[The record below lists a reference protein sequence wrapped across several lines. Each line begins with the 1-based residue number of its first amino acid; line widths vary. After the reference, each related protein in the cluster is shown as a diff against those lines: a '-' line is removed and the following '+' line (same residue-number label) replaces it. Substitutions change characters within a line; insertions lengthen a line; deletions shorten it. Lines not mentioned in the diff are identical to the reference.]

1 MGPNYVRPD
10 VVTPDKWRIDYPKTA
25 DVANI
30 RWWEQFG
37 DPTLNRL
44 IETALRENQDVRA
57 AAARVD
63 QFIGAL
69 VVTRSQFY
77 PQLGYTVDVSRNRGA
92 LSGLAPVLAGTDQ
105 QYSLYQAALTSPW
118 QIDLF
123 GRIRRQSEAAPAQV
137 LASDQGRRRVI
148 LSVVTSVAAAYIALL
163 ALDRQLEIARDSAKN
178 YAATVQLFSLRF
190 KGGVVSQVELE
201 QTESLYQLALAAIPS
216 LEQQIAIQENL
227 ISILVGRNP
236 GPIPREKVLEDLVS
250 PSIPADRMLC
260 RLSRTWWRRMRTLGS
275 RDPSTFLRSH

>member
-1 MGPNYVRPD
+1 M
-10 VVTPDKWRIDYPKTA
+10 
-25 DVANI
+25 
-30 RWWEQFG
+30 
-37 DPTLNRL
+37 
-44 IETALRENQDVRA
+44 
-57 AAARVD
+57 
-63 QFIGAL
+63 
-69 VVTRSQFY
+69 
-77 PQLGYTVDVSRNRGA
+77 
-92 LSGLAPVLAGTDQ
+92 
-105 QYSLYQAALTSPW
+105 
-118 QIDLF
+118 
-123 GRIRRQSEAAPAQV
+123 
-137 LASDQGRRRVI
+137 
-148 LSVVTSVAAAYIALL
+148 TSVAAAYIALL